1 MEVRFIN
8 IDNYID
14 IIASL
19 DLFCGF
25 TKDDL
30 KRIFSLLKY
39 DVRVYNKDQIIHL
52 QNERCDTMDIIVNGQ
67 VAVQHLDENGNIL
80 LINIFLDGDILGANL
95 MFSSRNNYPM
105 TVVAQTKVVILHI
118 HKELVLELCQRNNDF
133 MIGLMTAISDRTLI
147 LTDKIN
153 AIALKTIRQCIIDFL
168 RYEYHI
174 QKTNVIKL
182 EISKKDFAERL
193 GIQRTSLSRELNKM
207 RKDGLLEY
215 DSKTITI
222 KDSSNM

>member
-1 MEVRFIN
+1 MEVGFIN
-8 IDNYID
+8 IDSYID
-14 IIASL
+14 VIASF
-19 DLFCGF
+19 DLFCSF

-30 KRIFSLLKY
+30 KYVFSSLKY
-39 DVRVYNKDQIIHL
+39 DIKVYNKDQIIHL
-52 QNERCDTMDIIVNGQ
+52 QNECCKTMDIIVNGQ
-67 VAVQHLDENGNIL
+67 VSVQNLDEKGNIL
-80 LINIFLDGDILGANL
+80 LINIFFDGNILGANL

-118 HKELVLELCQRNNDF
+118 HKELVLKLCQMNKDF

-153 AIALKTIRQCIIDFL
+153 AIALKTIRQCITDFL
-168 RYEYHI
+168 IYEYHI

-182 EISKKDFAERL
+182 KISKKDFAERL

-222 KDSSNM
+222 KDISNM